1 MLLKALILSQHVRRG
16 ACVQAV
22 HLPVELESQ
31 APCRN
36 VGFPGLGGPG
46 VGALGGAAVP
56 ASTAGAAGPA
66 TAPAPMAARGNAA
79 VEKGGRKK
87 DPFADL
93 LG

>member
-1 MLLKALILSQHVRRG
+1 MWDLGCLLADAQSNMPQCP
-16 ACVQAV
+16 A
-22 HLPVELESQ
+22 
-31 APCRN
+31 
-36 VGFPGLGGPG
+36 GFSG
-46 VGALGGAAVP
+46 VGGIGVGTLGAAAAP
-56 ASTAGAAGPA
+56 ASTAGAAGTA